1 MSGGEVKLTAR
12 QRYWLEQIQACEAS
26 GLSATA
32 YAASQGYKVR
42 ALYDAKKALLRKGL
56 LAGFPARF
64 QRVHSPAPS
73 VGSEWRVELANGAA
87 VRFSGAV
94 EAAALAAVLDA
105 VARLP

>member
-1 MSGGEVKLTAR
+1 
-12 QRYWLEQIQACEAS
+12 
-26 GLSATA
+26 
-32 YAASQGYKVR
+32 
-42 ALYDAKKALLRKGL
+42 